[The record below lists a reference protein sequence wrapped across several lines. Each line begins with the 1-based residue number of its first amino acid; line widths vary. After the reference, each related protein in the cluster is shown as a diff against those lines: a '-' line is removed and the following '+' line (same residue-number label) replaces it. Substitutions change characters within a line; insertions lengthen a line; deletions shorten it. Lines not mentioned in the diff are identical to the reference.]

1 MSVRNLE
8 YLFNAKSIAVIGAS
22 DRPHS
27 VGATVFRNLIGGT
40 FTGPI
45 WPINSRRA
53 TVAGRRAFPSVGAL
67 PTPAELAVICTPA
80 ATVPQLVAELG
91 AAGTKAAVVLTAGLS
106 GVMTGDGR
114 NLTDAMLAAARPH
127 LLRVLGPN
135 CFGMLVPGIGL
146 NASFA
151 HTDANVGDIAF
162 VAQSGALMAAML
174 DWAKTHG
181 IGFSRFISLGDAADV
196 DCGDVLDYLA
206 SDPHTRAIL
215 LYLESVTAA
224 RKFMS
229 AARAAARNKPV
240 IAIKAGRV
248 AEASKAAASHTG
260 ALAGA
265 DDVYDAAIRRAG
277 MLRVATTLDLFDAL
291 EMLKH
296 AKPLRG
302 NRLAIITNGGGP
314 GVMATD
320 ALIASNGKLA
330 QLSDATIASLNAVL
344 PTTWS
349 HGNPVDIIGD
359 APPERYVAALKVLLD
374 ATEVDALLF
383 IHAPTAIVASTEI
396 ADACA
401 PVIRASPRNV
411 LACWMG
417 GDGVKAADAIFHSS
431 GIPTYSTPEEA
442 VRAFLQLTDYRR
454 NQESLMQTPASVAE
468 HFEPATVT
476 ARRTILDAIASG
488 RSMLTEPEAKSVLT
502 AYAIPVVETRVA
514 SNAANAV
521 QAAIDLGFPVALKIL
536 SPDISHKSDVGGVML
551 NLQTADEVRSATEAM
566 QSRCAKLRPDALL
579 SGFTVQQM
587 IMRGGAHE
595 LIVGCTTD
603 AVFGPV
609 ILFGQGGT
617 AVEAVADKAVA
628 LPPLNV
634 PLARDL
640 VAQTRIAK
648 LLAGYRDC
656 PPADVDA
663 IHLTLIKISQLIADM
678 PEIVELDIN
687 PLLADQH
694 GVIALDARIQVQRT
708 HSVGTQ
714 RFAIRPY
721 PKELED
727 WIMFGGRRVLV
738 RPIRPEDEPQHAA
751 FLAQVKPEDMRLR
764 FFHAVRELPHSAL
777 ARFTQ
782 IDYDREMAFIA
793 VGTTESGQPE
803 TLGVGRAIAD
813 PDNTCAE
820 FAVLVRSELKGAG
833 LGRALLERI
842 IHYCRSRGTREL
854 FGEVLPEN
862 RRMLG
867 LATALGFRAD
877 ASDND
882 CVRVSL
888 KLASDPSELTLG

>member
-8 YLFNAKSIAVIGAS
+8 HLFCPNSVAVIGAS

-27 VGATVFRNLIGGT
+27 VGATVIRNLMAGA
-40 FTGPI
+40 FKGPV
-45 WPINSRRA
+45 WPVNRRRS
-53 TVAGRRAFPSVGAL
+53 TVAGLRAFPSVAAL
-67 PTPAELAVICTPA
+67 PASPDLAVICTPA
-80 ATVPQLVAELG
+80 ATVPSLVTELG
-91 AAGTKAAVVLTAGLS
+91 AVGIKATVVLSAGLS
-106 GVMTGDGR
+106 GARATDGR
-114 NLTDAMLAAARPH
+114 NLTDAMLAAARPN

-135 CFGMLVPGIGL
+135 CFGLLVPGIGL

-151 HTDANVGDIAF
+151 STDANVGDIAF

-181 IGFSRFISLGDAADV
+181 IGFSHFISLGDAADV

-206 SDPHTRAIL
+206 TEPRTRAIL

-229 AARAAARNKPV
+229 AARAAARNKPI
-240 IAIKAGRV
+240 IALKAGRV
-248 AEASKAAASHTG
+248 AEGAKAAASHTG

-277 MLRVATTLDLFDAL
+277 MLRVATTLELFDAL
-291 EMLKH
+291 EVLKH
-296 AKPLRG
+296 AKPLCG
-302 NRLAIITNGGGP
+302 NRLAIMTNGGGP

-320 ALIASNGKLA
+320 ALIASKGNLA
-330 QLSDATIASLNAVL
+330 HLSDATIAGLSAML

-349 HGNPVDIIGD
+349 HGNPVDIVGD
-359 APPERYVAALKVLLD
+359 APPERYVRALKMLLD
-374 ATEVDALLF
+374 APEVDALLF

-396 ADACA
+396 AEACV
-401 PVIRASPRNV
+401 PLIRASPRNV

-417 GDGVKAADAIFHSS
+417 GDGVKAADGIFHAA

-468 HFEPATVT
+468 DFEPDTVT
-476 ARRTILDAIASG
+476 ARRTILNAIAS
-488 RSMLTEPEAKSVLT
+488 SKSTLTEPEAKSVLA
-502 AYAIPVVETRVA
+502 AYGIPVVETRVA
-514 SNAANAV
+514 SNAANAE
-521 QAAIDLGFPVALKIL
+521 QAAIDLGFPVALKVL

-551 NLQTADEVRSATEAM
+551 NLQTADEVRSAAEAIK
-566 QSRCAKLRPDALL
+566 SRCVRLRPDARLT
-579 SGFTVQQM
+579 GFTVQQM
-587 IMRGGAHE
+587 VKRGGAHE
-595 LIVGCTTD
+595 LIVGCATD
-603 AVFGPV
+603 AIFGPV

-640 VAQTRIAK
+640 VGQTRIAK

-656 PPADVDA
+656 PPADLDA
-663 IHLTLIKISQLIADM
+663 IHLTLIKISQLIADIA
-678 PEIVELDIN
+678 EIIELDIN

-708 HSVGTQ
+708 RSVGTQ

-727 WIMFGGRRVLV
+727 WIMFGGRRVMV
-738 RPIRPEDEPQHAA
+738 RAIRPEDEPKYAA
-751 FLAQVKPEDMRLR
+751 FLAQVNPDDMHLR
-764 FFHAVRELPHSAL
+764 FFHAVRELPHSQL

-793 VGTTESGQPE
+793 VGTNESGLSE
-803 TLGVGRAIAD
+803 MLGVARAFAD
-813 PDNTCAE
+813 PDNACAE
-820 FAVLVRSELKGAG
+820 FAVLVRSDLQGAG
-833 LGRALLERI
+833 LGRALLEKI
-842 IHYCRSRGTREL
+842 IYYCRSRGTREL
-854 FGEVLPEN
+854 FGEVLAEN
-862 RRMLG
+862 RRMLE
-867 LATALGFRAD
+867 LAAALGFHVD
-877 ASDND
+877 ASDNGSL
-882 CVRVSL
+882 RVSL
-888 KLASDPSELTLG
+888 RLANDPS

>member
-1 MSVRNLE
+1 VSVRNLE

-45 WPINSRRA
+45 WPINSRRS
-53 TVAGRRAFPSVGAL
+53 TVAGYRAFPSVGAL

-91 AAGTKAAVVLTAGLS
+91 AVGTKAAVVLTAGLS

-181 IGFSRFISLGDAADV
+181 IGFSHFISLGDAADV

-240 IAIKAGRV
+240 IGSGRSRRRSV
-248 AEASKAAASHTG
+248 ESRRFAHG

-396 ADACA
+396 AEVCA
-401 PVIRASPRNV
+401 PLIRASPRNV

-468 HFEPATVT
+468 HFEPAAVT

-514 SNAANAV
+514 TDAGNAV

-551 NLQTADEVRSATEAM
+551 NLQTADEVRSAAEAM
-566 QSRCAKLRPDALL
+566 QSRCAKLRPDAHL
-579 SGFTVQQM
+579 SGFTVS
-587 IMRGGAHE
+587 
-595 LIVGCTTD
+595 
-603 AVFGPV
+603 
-609 ILFGQGGT
+609 
-617 AVEAVADKAVA
+617 K
-628 LPPLNV
+628 
-634 PLARDL
+634 
-640 VAQTRIAK
+640 
-648 LLAGYRDC
+648 
-656 PPADVDA
+656 
-663 IHLTLIKISQLIADM
+663 
-678 PEIVELDIN
+678 
-687 PLLADQH
+687 
-694 GVIALDARIQVQRT
+694 
-708 HSVGTQ
+708 
-714 RFAIRPY
+714 
-721 PKELED
+721 
-727 WIMFGGRRVLV
+727 
-738 RPIRPEDEPQHAA
+738 
-751 FLAQVKPEDMRLR
+751 
-764 FFHAVRELPHSAL
+764 
-777 ARFTQ
+777 
-782 IDYDREMAFIA
+782 
-793 VGTTESGQPE
+793 
-803 TLGVGRAIAD
+803 
-813 PDNTCAE
+813 
-820 FAVLVRSELKGAG
+820 
-833 LGRALLERI
+833 
-842 IHYCRSRGTREL
+842 
-854 FGEVLPEN
+854 
-862 RRMLG
+862 
-867 LATALGFRAD
+867 
-877 ASDND
+877 
-882 CVRVSL
+882 
-888 KLASDPSELTLG
+888 

>member
-1 MSVRNLE
+1 MSP
-8 YLFNAKSIAVIGAS
+8 
-22 DRPHS
+22 D
-27 VGATVFRNLIGGT
+27 
-40 FTGPI
+40 
-45 WPINSRRA
+45 
-53 TVAGRRAFPSVGAL
+53 
-67 PTPAELAVICTPA
+67 LAVICTPA
-80 ATVPQLVAELG
+80 ATVPSLVTELG
-91 AAGTKAAVVLTAGLS
+91 AVGTKAAVVLSAGLS
-106 GVMTGDGR
+106 SARATDGR
-114 NLTDAMLAAARPH
+114 NLTDAMLAAARPN

-135 CFGMLVPGIGL
+135 CFGLLVPGIGL

-151 HTDANVGDIAF
+151 STDANVGDIAF

-181 IGFSRFISLGDAADV
+181 IGFSHFISLGDAADV

-206 SDPHTRAIL
+206 SEPRTRAIL

-240 IAIKAGRV
+240 IALKAGRV
-248 AEASKAAASHTG
+248 AEGAKAAASHTG

-291 EMLKH
+291 ETLKH
-296 AKPLRG
+296 AKPLGG
-302 NRLAIITNGGGP
+302 NRLAIMTNGGGP

-320 ALIASNGKLA
+320 ALIASKGNLA
-330 QLSDATIASLNAVL
+330 QLSDATIAGLSAML

-359 APPERYVAALKVLLD
+359 APPERYVRALKMLLD
-374 ATEVDALLF
+374 APEVDALLF

-396 ADACA
+396 AEACV
-401 PVIRASPRNV
+401 PLIRASPRNV

-417 GDGVKAADAIFHSS
+417 GDGVKAADGIFHSA

-468 HFEPATVT
+468 DFEPDTVA
-476 ARRTILDAIASG
+476 ARRTILNAIAS
-488 RSMLTEPEAKSVLT
+488 SKSTLTEPEAKSVLA
-502 AYAIPVVETRVA
+502 AYGIPVVETRVA
-514 SNAANAV
+514 SNAANAE
-521 QAAIDLGFPVALKIL
+521 QAAIDLGFPVALKVL

-551 NLQTADEVRSATEAM
+551 NLQTADEVRSAAEAI
-566 QSRCAKLRPDALL
+566 QSRCARLRPDARLT
-579 SGFTVQQM
+579 GFTVQQM
-587 IMRGGAHE
+587 VKRGGAHE
-595 LIVGCTTD
+595 LIVGCATD
-603 AVFGPV
+603 AIFGPV

-640 VAQTRIAK
+640 VGQTRIAK

-656 PPADVDA
+656 PPADLDA
-663 IHLTLIKISQLIADM
+663 IHLTLIKISQLIADI

-708 HSVGTQ
+708 RSVGTQ

-727 WIMFGGRRVLV
+727 WIMFGGRRVMV
-738 RPIRPEDEPQHAA
+738 RAIRPEDEPKYAA
-751 FLAQVKPEDMRLR
+751 FLAQVNPEDMHLR
-764 FFHAVRELPHSAL
+764 FFHAVRELPHSQL

-793 VGTTESGQPE
+793 VGTNESGLSE
-803 TLGVGRAIAD
+803 MLGVARAFAD
-813 PDNTCAE
+813 PDNACAE
-820 FAVLVRSELKGAG
+820 FAVLVRSDLQGAG
-833 LGRALLERI
+833 LGRALLEKI

-854 FGEVLPEN
+854 FGEVLAEN
-862 RRMLG
+862 RRMLE
-867 LATALGFRAD
+867 LAAALGFHVD
-877 ASDND
+877 ASDNGS
-882 CVRVSL
+882 VRVSL
-888 KLASDPSELTLG
+888 RLANDPSR